1 MTDSDNIKGAGP
13 ETGPGEHLKRL
24 QQQLVQKDNLI
35 RLLQA
40 QLKKQK
46 ESSGDLVS
54 SGEQS
59 AILANL
65 ESEIK
70 RLNDELLG
78 KESEINSLRQHA
90 GETEK
95 ERAELKNEI
104 SGLKKQNEILSESR
118 SASDVSPDSAASG
131 RLQERIEELER
142 LVSKYEQ
149 TIKSGGEENQSLR
162 YKLETEAATLKKL
175 RETLN
180 DREMEFKRLQQESH
194 SAGAYGTASVILE
207 KHIKG
212 GKYLPDD
219 YPKLIELL
227 HNIQNDMSK
236 TIDDKEKEVEKLQD
250 KLKKAEEAED
260 RSQSLSEKNLQLED
274 RIKYLKTVSESKV
287 GENYSEFKILVSH
300 LIKVLD
306 EFQTAFVLYDNNDAA
321 GFKLKINDIYDMLK
335 SSLKTVEV
343 HPIATIGEKY
353 NSRVHEVIEYVRSK
367 EHDDDTIVDEAE
379 KGYTLNDEVIR
390 TAKVKVIK
398 NRFKCTACGNI
409 SRVGSHFCDSCGS
422 KLETLAVPYK
432 DIKNTGS
439 LYFQTGK
446 VFEEKN
452 MLDKAREYYQQAVA
466 LEPMN
471 TNYLYNLARILEMMG
486 EFDNSIDC
494 FHKIPDTD
502 PRRDEIRQH
511 IRNLEIKINIMNGIK
526 NITTYK

>member
-1 MTDSDNIKGAGP
+1 MTDSDNIKGANP
-13 ETGPGEHLKRL
+13 EGNPGEHLKRL

-46 ESSGDLVS
+46 ESSGDS
-54 SGEQS
+54 TPSGEQS
-59 AILANL
+59 SILANL

-78 KESEINSLRQHA
+78 RESEINSLRQQTGNFDH
-90 GETEK
+90 EK
-95 ERAELKNEI
+95 AELKNEI
-104 SGLKKQNEILSESR
+104 SGLRKQYEMLSENR
-118 SASDVSPDSAASG
+118 SSAASSSDAPDVKEL
-131 RLQERIEELER
+131 RERISELEQ
-142 LVSKYEQ
+142 LVAKYES

-162 YKLETEAATLKKL
+162 YKLETEGAALKKL

-180 DREMEFKRLQQESH
+180 EREMEYKRLQQESH
-194 SAGAYGTASVILE
+194 SSGPYSTASIILE

-219 YPKLIELL
+219 YPKLVELL
-227 HNIQNDMSK
+227 HNIQNEMSK
-236 TIDDKEKEVEKLQD
+236 TIDDKEKENEKLQN
-250 KLKKAEEAED
+250 KLKKSEESD
-260 RSQSLSEKNLQLED
+260 SQNQSLAERNLQLED
-274 RIKYLKTVSESKV
+274 RIKYLKSVSESRV

-306 EFQTAFVLYDNNDAA
+306 EFQGAFVLYDNNDAA

-335 SSLKTVEV
+335 ISLKTVDV

-353 NSRVHEVIEYVRSK
+353 NSRVHEVVEYVRSK
-367 EHDDDTIVDEAE
+367 EHDDDTIVDETE
-379 KGYTLNDEVIR
+379 KGYTLNEEIIR

-398 NRFKCTACGNI
+398 NRFKCGACGSI

-452 MLDKAREYYQQAVA
+452 MLEKSREYYQQAVA

-471 TNYLYNLARILEMMG
+471 TNYLYNLARILEMLG
-486 EFDNSIDC
+486 EFDNAIDC
-494 FHKIPDTD
+494 FRKIPDTD

-511 IRNLEIKINIMNGIK
+511 VRNLEIKINIMNGIK